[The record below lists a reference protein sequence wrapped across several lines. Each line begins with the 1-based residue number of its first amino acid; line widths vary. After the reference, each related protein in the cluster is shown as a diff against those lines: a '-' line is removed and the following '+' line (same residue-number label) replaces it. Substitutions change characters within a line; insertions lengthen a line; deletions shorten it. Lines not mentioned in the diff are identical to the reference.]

1 MFNFTHTEQEL
12 RTILAALEELPHKIS
27 RGLIDKLVNGA
38 VAQQP
43 AAPTGDVA
51 ANTDAAPSADTG
63 AGDVAATA
71 TSS

>member
-27 RGLIDKLVNGA
+27 RALIDKLVNGA

-43 AAPTGDVA
+43 APAADPAPADSASAPVA
-51 ANTDAAPSADTG
+51 DPGAPVPDPAAP
-63 AGDVAATA
+63 AA
-71 TSS
+71 

>member
-43 AAPTGDVA
+43 AAPQGDVA
-51 ANTDAAPSADTG
+51 PAEPASTSADTG
-63 AGDVAATA
+63 AGDAGAAQA
-71 TSS
+71 AS